1 MASKIGDEKRLVSTP
16 SLLVALVAL
25 VAFVTSE
32 DDVVYYPAIAIT
44 VGPAGNLKTPAKM
57 PE

>member
-16 SLLVALVAL
+16 SLLVAL